1 MRIEFLEGYKNGFNK
16 EDNSV
21 TLRINT
27 GPLKQYLNEV
37 INNENIYN
45 IMSRLTKEYK
55 HITFPHTFR
64 LGHANREY
72 NQLVTNHRGA
82 LYQTSNEYEANG
94 DNLQD
99 QLQKSLMSLFDE
111 LTYLGNDGS
120 EGVHYI
126 NIMMKKNDTIVD
138 IEYDERG
145 KIRTTHKKTA
155 TGGYMFND
163 DTDDDT
169 EKNNLFETK
178 TKKGNNKPSANKN
191 SRCNNSTI
199 QYGGCSH
206 FKQSNHILMDEI
218 NLNNLKNLSKSELIN
233 LVLKQQKSKIIVE
246 DKTKPSPKPMRPVP
260 TPRKYV
266 KSMVQQYE
274 DNVISPPPQF
284 RDDYKPIPLP
294 RTKKP
299 LQAPIP
305 TPRTKK
311 PSEKRTIISQVEKAL
326 KGYTQSF
333 DVELRDKTDPLL
345 QLQKSRR
352 AVEYLFN
359 NLLVQTKGFKF
370 VETLQVKFFKQSNDK
385 NILKNGYFNS
395 TTDLII
401 NETDIKLAIQDSQQ
415 QILNKIAQWI
425 SEGSGWTIQSI
436 ENHYIN
442 IVNYSPL
449 KGSSYIKLPQELW
462 HSAKGLI
469 NMKNK
474 DNECF
479 RWCHIR
485 HLNPQDKDPQRI
497 KKTDKQYIEKLDYSS
512 IEFPVTVKQINKIE
526 KQNNICI
533 NLFGYEEK
541 QKFPIYISK
550 EKYQDHME
558 LLLITEGENKH
569 YVLIKDFNKFM
580 FSQTKHEHKKYFCM
594 YCLQCFSREDVLT
607 EHKNNC
613 ILINGKQ
620 AINMPKKGD
629 KVFFKNY
636 HKQLPVPF
644 VIYADFEAL
653 TEKIQGCQP
662 NNEKS
667 YTEAYQ
673 KHTDCGYGYKVVC
686 CYDDKYSKPVQI
698 HRGENAVHKFM
709 ENMLEEVN
717 WCKSIMKKHFNKPL
731 EMTKENEI
739 DFQKATKCHICD
751 QQYTDKDIRVRD
763 HCHITGE
770 FCGSAHQ
777 DCNLK
782 LRIKP
787 ATIKIP
793 VLFHNLRGYD
803 SHFIMQQIGEIAKK
817 HAYKNKRGE
826 ECHMN
831 INCIPNNME
840 KYMTFMLGNHLVFL
854 DSFQFMSSSLDN
866 LVKNLPDEA
875 FKYTKHEFKKEQFNL
890 MKQKGIY
897 PYDHMDCFDRFN
909 ESQLPKKQDFYS
921 ILNNEHISDEQYKH
935 AQNVWDTF
943 NLKTMG
949 DYHDLYLKSDILLLA
964 DLFENFRKTCL
975 QYYKLD
981 PCHYFTSP
989 GLSWDAMLKMTNIKL
1004 ELMTDIDMFQ
1014 FIEKGMRG
1022 GTSYIANRYGKANN
1036 KYMKNY
1042 DEKAPTKYIMYLDAN
1057 NLYGWA
1063 MSQYLPTGNFKWLS
1077 QNQIEKTN
1085 LGKYTENSKKG
1096 LILEVDL
1103 EYPQELHDLHND
1115 YPLGPEKIKVAKD
1128 MLSDYCKKIA
1138 DKFNISSGLVHK
1150 LIPTLN
1156 DKEKYI
1162 LHYHNLQSYLSL
1174 GLKLKKIHRVLQ
1186 FDQSPWLK
1194 QYIDF
1199 NTQKRTHAKNS
1210 FEKDF
1215 FKLMNNSVFGKTM
1228 ENIRKR
1234 VDVRLVTSK
1243 EKLLKLAS
1251 KPTYVSSKIFNE
1263 NLVAVHKIK
1272 ETLTMNRP
1280 AHIGMCILDLS
1291 KTLMYQFHYNYIK
1304 QHYGS
1309 NAKLL
1314 FTDTDSLTYEI
1325 ETDDAYADFW
1335 KNKDKFDNSDYNKE
1349 SPFYNAVNKNVIGKF
1364 KDESA
1369 GIPITEFVGLRSK
1382 MYSYVKDNEQTA
1394 RTAKGNKK
1402 QVIIKD
1408 NKHEDYKNVLFNNE
1422 QIHHKMKTIRS
1433 EKHQLGSY
1441 ELNKI
1446 SLSCFDD
1453 KRFIHENGITSYA
1466 YGHYEI

>member
-1 MRIEFLEGYKNGFNK
+1 MDKA
-16 EDNSV
+16 S
-21 TLRINT
+21 
-27 GPLKQYLNEV
+27 LK
-37 INNENIYN
+37 
-45 IMSRLTKEYK
+45 K
-55 HITFPHTFR
+55 
-64 LGHANREY
+64 
-72 NQLVTNHRGA
+72 
-82 LYQTSNEYEANG
+82 
-94 DNLQD
+94 
-99 QLQKSLMSLFDE
+99 
-111 LTYLGNDGS
+111 
-120 EGVHYI
+120 
-126 NIMMKKNDTIVD
+126 
-138 IEYDERG
+138 
-145 KIRTTHKKTA
+145 
-155 TGGYMFND
+155 
-163 DTDDDT
+163 
-169 EKNNLFETK
+169 
-178 TKKGNNKPSANKN
+178 
-191 SRCNNSTI
+191 
-199 QYGGCSH
+199 
-206 FKQSNHILMDEI
+206 
-218 NLNNLKNLSKSELIN
+218 LSKSELIN
-233 LVLKQQKSKIIVE
+233 LLLKQHKPKNIIV
-246 DKTKPSPKPMRPVP
+246 DDTKPVPIPRTYKPVP
-260 TPRKYV
+260 APRKSV
-266 KSMVQQYE
+266 KDMVQQYE
-274 DNVISPPPQF
+274 DNIISPPPEF
-284 RDDYKPIPLP
+284 RDDYKPIP
-294 RTKKP
+294 
-299 LQAPIP
+299 A
-305 TPRTKK
+305 PRTKK
-311 PSEKRTIISQVEKAL
+311 PSQAPIPAPRTKKPSEKPVPEKRTIISQVEKAL
-326 KGYTQSF
+326 KGYTKSF
-333 DVELRDKTDPLL
+333 DVEVRDEKDPLL
-345 QLQKSRR
+345 QLQKSKK

-359 NLLVQTKGFKF
+359 NLLVKTKGFKF
-370 VETLQVKFFKQSNDK
+370 VETLQVKFVKYSNDK
-385 NILKNGYFNS
+385 KIQKNGYFNS

-401 NETDIKLAIQDSQQ
+401 NETDIKLAIQASQQ
-415 QILNKIAQWI
+415 QILNKIAQWV
-425 SEGSGWTIQSI
+425 SEGSGWTIQLI

-442 IVNYSPL
+442 IVNYNPL
-449 KGSSYIKLPQELW
+449 KGSSYIELPQELRN
-462 HSAKGLI
+462 SAKGLI

-497 KKTDKQYIEKLDYSS
+497 KKTDKQFIEKLDYSS

-541 QKFPIYISK
+541 QPFPIYISK

-569 YVLIKDFNKFM
+569 YILIKDFNRLM
-580 FSQTKHEHKKYFCM
+580 FRQTKHEHRKHFCM

-613 ILINGKQ
+613 ISINGVQ
-620 AINMPKKGD
+620 AIKMPEKGD
-629 KVFFKNY
+629 KVYFKNH
-636 HKQLPVPF
+636 HKQLSVPF
-644 VIYADFEAL
+644 VIYADFEAI
-653 TEKIQGCQP
+653 TEKVDSCQP
-662 NNEKS
+662 NNDKS

-673 KHTDCGYGYKVVC
+673 NHKDCGYGYEVVC
-686 CYDDKYSKPVQI
+686 CYEDKYSKPVQI
-698 HRGENAVHKFM
+698 YRGENAVHKFM
-709 ENMLEEVN
+709 ENMLEEAN
-717 WCKSIMKKHFNKPL
+717 WCKSKMKKNFNKPL
-731 EMTKENEI
+731 KMTKENEA
-739 DFQKATKCHICD
+739 DFQKDTKCYICNIK
-751 QQYTDKDIRVRD
+751 YTDKDIHVRD
-763 HCHITGE
+763 HCHITGK
-770 FCGSAHQ
+770 FRGSAHQ

-782 LRIKP
+782 LQMKP
-787 ATIKIP
+787 DNIKIP
-793 VLFHNLRGYD
+793 VIFHNLRGYD

-817 HAYKNKRGE
+817 HTYKNKRGE
-826 ECHMN
+826 EYHMN

-840 KYMTFMLGNHLVFL
+840 KYMAFMLGNHLVFL

-866 LVKNLPDEA
+866 LIKNLPDEA
-875 FKYTKHEFKKEQFNL
+875 FKYTKQEFKKEQFNL

-897 PYDHMDCFDRFN
+897 PYDHMDSFDRFN
-909 ESQLPKKQDFYS
+909 ETKLPVQQDFYS
-921 ILNNEHISDEQYKH
+921 ILNNEHISNEQYKH

-964 DLFENFRKTCL
+964 DVFENFRKTCL

-1022 GTSYIANRYGKANN
+1022 GTSYIANRYGEANN
-1036 KYMKNY
+1036 KYMKTYN
-1042 DEKAPTKYIMYLDAN
+1042 EKAPSKYIMYLDAN

-1077 QNQIEKTN
+1077 QKQIEKTN
-1085 LGKYTENSKKG
+1085 LGEYTENSKKG

-1115 YPLGPEKIKVAKD
+1115 YPLGPEKGKVAKD

-1162 LHYHNLQSYLSL
+1162 LHYRNLQSYLSL
-1174 GLKLKKIHRVLQ
+1174 GLKLKKIHRVLE

-1280 AHIGMCILDLS
+1280 AYIGMCILDLS
-1291 KTLMYQFHYNYIK
+1291 KTLMYDFHYNYIK
-1304 QHYGS
+1304 HKYG
-1309 NAKLL
+1309 NKAKLL

-1325 ETDDAYADFW
+1325 ETKDAYKDFF
-1335 KNKDKFDNSDYNKE
+1335 KDKSKFDNSDYPENSPYFNKT
-1349 SPFYNAVNKNVIGKF
+1349 NKKVIGKF
-1364 KDESA
+1364 KDEAA
-1369 GIPITEFVGLRSK
+1369 GVPVVEFIGLRSK
-1382 MYSYVKDNEQTA
+1382 MYSYIKDNDEGGK
-1394 RTAKGNKK
+1394 TAKGIKK
-1402 QVIIKD
+1402 NIITK
-1408 NKHEDYKNVLFNNE
+1408 NIKHEDYKEVLFNNK
-1422 QIHHKMKTIRS
+1422 QMHHTMKTIRS
-1433 EKHQLGSY
+1433 NNHQLGSF

-1453 KRFIHENGITSYA
+1453 KRFIHENGITSHA
-1466 YGHYEI
+1466 YGHYKI

>member
-1 MRIEFLEGYKNGFNK
+1 MMSEISNLINMNK
-16 EDNSV
+16 AS
-21 TLRINT
+21 
-27 GPLKQYLNEV
+27 LK
-37 INNENIYN
+37 
-45 IMSRLTKEYK
+45 K
-55 HITFPHTFR
+55 
-64 LGHANREY
+64 
-72 NQLVTNHRGA
+72 
-82 LYQTSNEYEANG
+82 
-94 DNLQD
+94 
-99 QLQKSLMSLFDE
+99 
-111 LTYLGNDGS
+111 
-120 EGVHYI
+120 
-126 NIMMKKNDTIVD
+126 
-138 IEYDERG
+138 
-145 KIRTTHKKTA
+145 
-155 TGGYMFND
+155 
-163 DTDDDT
+163 
-169 EKNNLFETK
+169 
-178 TKKGNNKPSANKN
+178 
-191 SRCNNSTI
+191 
-199 QYGGCSH
+199 
-206 FKQSNHILMDEI
+206 
-218 NLNNLKNLSKSELIN
+218 LSKSELIN
-233 LVLKQQKSKIIVE
+233 LLLKQEKKPKIIIV
-246 DKTKPSPKPMRPVP
+246 DDAKPVPARKRPIP
-260 TPRKYV
+260 TPRKSV
-266 KSMVQQYE
+266 KDMVQQYE
-274 DNVISPPPQF
+274 DNIIIPPPEF
-284 RDDYKPIPLP
+284 RNDYKPIPAP

-311 PSEKRTIISQVEKAL
+311 PSEKPVPEKRTIISQVEKAL

-333 DVELRDKTDPLL
+333 DVELRDKKDPLL

-370 VETLQVKFFKQSNDK
+370 VEILQVKFIKYSNNK
-385 NILKNGYFNS
+385 KILKNGYFNS

-401 NETDIKLAIQDSQQ
+401 NETDIKLAIQASQQ

-425 SEGSGWTIQSI
+425 SEGSGWTILSI

-442 IVNYSPL
+442 IVNYNPL
-449 KGSSYIKLPQELW
+449 KGSSYIELPQELRN
-462 HSAKGLI
+462 SAKGLI

-485 HLNPQDKDPQRI
+485 HLNLQDKDPQRI
-497 KKTDKQYIEKLDYSS
+497 KKTDKQYIKKLDYSS

-526 KQNNICI
+526 KQNNISI

-580 FSQTKHEHKKYFCM
+580 FNQTKHEHRKYFCM

-613 ILINGKQ
+613 ISINGKQ
-620 AINMPKKGD
+620 AINMPEKGD
-629 KVFFKNY
+629 KVYFKNH

-644 VIYADFEAL
+644 IIYADFEAL

-709 ENMLEEVN
+709 ENTLEEVN
-717 WCKSIMKKHFNKPL
+717 WCKSKMKKHFNKPL
-731 EMTKENEI
+731 KMTKENEI
-739 DFQKATKCHICD
+739 DFKKAIKCHTCD

-763 HCHITGE
+763 HCHITGK
-770 FCGSAHQ
+770 FRGSAHQ

-787 ATIKIP
+787 DNIKIP
-793 VLFHNLRGYD
+793 VIFHNLRGYD

-840 KYMTFMLGNHLVFL
+840 KYLAFMLGNHLVFL
-854 DSFQFMSSSLDN
+854 DSLQFMNSSLDN
-866 LVKNLPDEA
+866 LIKNLPDEA
-875 FKYTKHEFKKEQFNL
+875 FKYTKQEFEKEQFNL

-897 PYDHMDCFDRFN
+897 PYDHMDSFDRFN
-909 ESQLPKKQDFYS
+909 ETKLPVQQDFYS

-935 AQNVWDTF
+935 AQNVWNTF

-964 DLFENFRKTCL
+964 DVFENFRKTCL

-989 GLSWDAMLKMTNIKL
+989 GLSWDAMLKMTDIKL
-1004 ELMTDIDMFQ
+1004 ELMVDIDMFQ

-1022 GTSYIANRYGKANN
+1022 GTSYIANRYGEANI
-1036 KYMKNY
+1036 KYMKTYN
-1042 DEKAPTKYIMYLDAN
+1042 EKAPSKYIMYLDAN

-1063 MSQYLPTGNFKWLS
+1063 MSQFLPTGNFKWLS
-1077 QNQIEKTN
+1077 QKQIEKTN

-1162 LHYHNLQSYLSL
+1162 LHYRNLQSYLSL

-1194 QYIDF
+1194 QYIDL

-1280 AHIGMCILDLS
+1280 AYIGMCILDLS
-1291 KTLMYQFHYNYIK
+1291 KTLMYDFHYNYIK
-1304 QHYGS
+1304 HKYG
-1309 NAKLL
+1309 NKAKLL

-1325 ETDDAYADFW
+1325 ETKDAYKDFF
-1335 KNKDKFDNSDYNKE
+1335 KDKSKFDNSDYPENSTYFNITNK
-1349 SPFYNAVNKNVIGKF
+1349 KIIGKF
-1364 KDESA
+1364 KDEAA
-1369 GIPITEFVGLRSK
+1369 GVPIIEFVGLRSK
-1382 MYSYVKDNEQTA
+1382 MYSYMKDDMNGGK
-1394 RTAKGNKK
+1394 TAKGIKTNVIKK
-1402 QVIIKD
+1402 DI
-1408 NKHEDYKNVLFNNE
+1408 KHEDYKNVLFNNK

-1433 EKHQLGSY
+1433 EKHQLGSF

-1453 KRFIHENGITSYA
+1453 KRFIHQNGITSYA
-1466 YGHYEI
+1466 YGHYKI

>member
-1 MRIEFLEGYKNGFNK
+1 M
-16 EDNSV
+16 
-21 TLRINT
+21 
-27 GPLKQYLNEV
+27 
-37 INNENIYN
+37 
-45 IMSRLTKEYK
+45 
-55 HITFPHTFR
+55 
-64 LGHANREY
+64 
-72 NQLVTNHRGA
+72 
-82 LYQTSNEYEANG
+82 
-94 DNLQD
+94 
-99 QLQKSLMSLFDE
+99 
-111 LTYLGNDGS
+111 
-120 EGVHYI
+120 
-126 NIMMKKNDTIVD
+126 
-138 IEYDERG
+138 
-145 KIRTTHKKTA
+145 
-155 TGGYMFND
+155 
-163 DTDDDT
+163 
-169 EKNNLFETK
+169 
-178 TKKGNNKPSANKN
+178 
-191 SRCNNSTI
+191 NNS
-199 QYGGCSH
+199 
-206 FKQSNHILMDEI
+206 D
-218 NLNNLKNLSKSELIN
+218 LKKLSKSELIK
-233 LVLKQQKSKIIVE
+233 LLLKQNARKPIKIEIMD
-246 DKTKPSPKPMRPVP
+246 DKPVPKPRRPVP
-260 TPRKYV
+260 TPRKSV
-266 KSMVQQYE
+266 KDMVKEYE
-274 DNVISPPPQF
+274 DNIISPPPQF
-284 RDDYKPIPLP
+284 RDDHKPIPLP

-299 LQAPIP
+299 SQAPIP
-305 TPRTKK
+305 APKTKK
-311 PSEKRTIISQVEKAL
+311 PVPEKRTIISQFEKAL
-326 KGYTQSF
+326 KGFTKSF
-333 DVELRDKTDPLL
+333 DVELRDNKDPLL

-370 VETLQVKFFKQSNDK
+370 VETLQVKFIKYSNDK
-385 NILKNGYFNS
+385 KILKNGYFNS

-401 NETDIKLAIQDSQQ
+401 NETDIKLAIQASQQ

-425 SEGSGWTIQSI
+425 SEGSGWTILSI

-442 IVNYSPL
+442 IVNYNPL
-449 KGSSYIKLPQELW
+449 KGSSYIELPQELRN
-462 HSAKGLI
+462 SAKGLI

-580 FSQTKHEHKKYFCM
+580 FNQTKHEHRKYFCM

-613 ILINGKQ
+613 ISINGKQ
-620 AINMPKKGD
+620 AINMPEKGD
-629 KVFFKNY
+629 KVYFKNH

-717 WCKSIMKKHFNKPL
+717 WCKSKMKKHFNKPL
-731 EMTKENEI
+731 KMTKENEI

-763 HCHITGE
+763 HCHITGK
-770 FCGSAHQ
+770 FRGSAHQ

-787 ATIKIP
+787 DNIKIP
-793 VLFHNLRGYD
+793 VIFHNLRGYD

-840 KYMTFMLGNHLVFL
+840 KYLAFMLGNHLVFL

-866 LVKNLPDEA
+866 LIKNLPDEA
-875 FKYTKHEFKKEQFNL
+875 FKYTKQEFKKEQFNL

-897 PYDHMDCFDRFN
+897 PYDHMDSFDRFN
-909 ESQLPKKQDFYS
+909 ETKLPVQQDFYS

-964 DLFENFRKTCL
+964 DVFENFRKTCL

-989 GLSWDAMLKMTNIKL
+989 GLSWDAMLKMTDIKL
-1004 ELMTDIDMFQ
+1004 ELMVDIDMFQ

-1022 GTSYIANRYGKANN
+1022 GISYIANRYGKANN

-1162 LHYHNLQSYLSL
+1162 LHYRNLQSYLSL
-1174 GLKLKKIHRVLQ
+1174 GLKLKKIHRVLE
-1186 FDQSPWLK
+1186 FNQSPWLK

-1280 AHIGMCILDLS
+1280 AYIGMCILDLS
-1291 KTLMYQFHYNYIK
+1291 KTLMYDFHYNYIK
-1304 QHYGS
+1304 HTYG
-1309 NAKLL
+1309 NKAKLL

-1325 ETDDAYADFW
+1325 ETKDAYADFW

-1349 SPFYNAVNKNVIGKF
+1349 SPFYNDSNKKVIGKF

-1382 MYSYVKDNEQTA
+1382 MYSYVKDNERTA
-1394 RTAKGNKK
+1394 RTAKGIKK

-1408 NKHEDYKNVLFNNE
+1408 IKHEDYKEVLFNNK
-1422 QIHHKMKTIRS
+1422 QMHHTIKTIRS
-1433 EKHQLGSY
+1433 NNHQLGSF

>member
-1 MRIEFLEGYKNGFNK
+1 MSEISNL
-16 EDNSV
+16 
-21 TLRINT
+21 INMDKAS
-27 GPLKQYLNEV
+27 LK
-37 INNENIYN
+37 
-45 IMSRLTKEYK
+45 K
-55 HITFPHTFR
+55 
-64 LGHANREY
+64 
-72 NQLVTNHRGA
+72 
-82 LYQTSNEYEANG
+82 
-94 DNLQD
+94 
-99 QLQKSLMSLFDE
+99 
-111 LTYLGNDGS
+111 
-120 EGVHYI
+120 
-126 NIMMKKNDTIVD
+126 
-138 IEYDERG
+138 
-145 KIRTTHKKTA
+145 
-155 TGGYMFND
+155 
-163 DTDDDT
+163 
-169 EKNNLFETK
+169 
-178 TKKGNNKPSANKN
+178 
-191 SRCNNSTI
+191 
-199 QYGGCSH
+199 
-206 FKQSNHILMDEI
+206 
-218 NLNNLKNLSKSELIN
+218 LSKSELIN
-233 LVLKQQKSKIIVE
+233 LLLKQHKPKNIIV
-246 DKTKPSPKPMRPVP
+246 DDTKPVPIPRTYKPVP
-260 TPRKYV
+260 APRKSV
-266 KSMVQQYE
+266 KDMVQQYE
-274 DNVISPPPQF
+274 DNIISPPPEF

-299 LQAPIP
+299 SQAPIP
-305 TPRTKK
+305 APRTKK
-311 PSEKRTIISQVEKAL
+311 PSEKPVPEKRTIISQVEKAL

-333 DVELRDKTDPLL
+333 DVELRDKKDPLL

-370 VETLQVKFFKQSNDK
+370 VETLQVKFVKHSNDK
-385 NILKNGYFNS
+385 KILKNGYFNS

-401 NETDIKLAIQDSQQ
+401 NETDIKLAIQASQQ

-442 IVNYSPL
+442 IVNYNPL
-449 KGSSYIKLPQELW
+449 KGSSYIELPQELRN
-462 HSAKGLI
+462 SAKGLI

-485 HLNPQDKDPQRI
+485 HSNPQNKDPQRI
-497 KKTDKQYIEKLDYSS
+497 KKTDKQFIEKLDYSS

-580 FSQTKHEHKKYFCM
+580 FSQTKHEHKKHFCM

-613 ILINGKQ
+613 ISINGKQ
-620 AINMPKKGD
+620 AINMPEKGD
-629 KVFFKNY
+629 QVYFKNH

-698 HRGENAVHKFM
+698 HRGENAIHKFM

-717 WCKSIMKKHFNKPL
+717 WCKSKMKKHFNKPL
-731 EMTKENEI
+731 KMTKEDEK
-739 DFQKATKCHICD
+739 DFQKAVKCHICD

-763 HCHITGE
+763 HCHITGK
-770 FCGSAHQ
+770 FRGSAHQ

-782 LRIKP
+782 LQIKP
-787 ATIKIP
+787 DNIKIP
-793 VLFHNLRGYD
+793 VIFHNLRGYD
-803 SHFIMQQIGEIAKK
+803 SHFIMQQIGKIAKK

-840 KYMTFMLGNHLVFL
+840 KYLAFVLGNHLVFL
-854 DSFQFMSSSLDN
+854 DSLQFMNSSLDN
-866 LVKNLPDEA
+866 LIKNLPDEA
-875 FKYTKHEFKKEQFNL
+875 FKYTKQEFEKEQFNL

-897 PYDHMDCFDRFN
+897 PYDHMDSFDRFN
-909 ESQLPKKQDFYS
+909 ETQLPVQQDFHS

-964 DLFENFRKTCL
+964 DVFENFRKTCL

-1022 GTSYIANRYGKANN
+1022 GTSYIANRYGEANN

-1042 DEKAPTKYIMYLDAN
+1042 DDKIPSKYIMYLDAN

-1063 MSQYLPTGNFKWLS
+1063 MSQYSPTGNFKWLS
-1077 QNQIEKTN
+1077 QKQIEKTN
-1085 LGKYTENSKKG
+1085 LGEYTENSKKG

-1115 YPLGPEKIKVAKD
+1115 YPLGPEKVKVAKD

-1162 LHYHNLQSYLSL
+1162 LHYRNLQLYLSL
-1174 GLKLKKIHRVLQ
+1174 GLKLKKIHRVLE

-1280 AHIGMCILDLS
+1280 SYIGMCILDLS
-1291 KTLMYQFHYNYIK
+1291 KTLMYDFHYNYIK
-1304 QHYGS
+1304 HKYG
-1309 NAKLL
+1309 NKAKLL

-1325 ETDDAYADFW
+1325 ETKDAYKDFF
-1335 KNKDKFDNSDYNKE
+1335 KDKSKFDNSDYPENSPYFNKT
-1349 SPFYNAVNKNVIGKF
+1349 NKKVIGKF
-1364 KDESA
+1364 KDEAA
-1369 GIPITEFVGLRSK
+1369 GVPVVEFIGLRSK
-1382 MYSYVKDNEQTA
+1382 MYSYIKDNDEGGK
-1394 RTAKGNKK
+1394 TAKGIKK
-1402 QVIIKD
+1402 NIITK
-1408 NKHEDYKNVLFNNE
+1408 NIKHEDYKEVLFNNK
-1422 QIHHKMKTIRS
+1422 QMHHTMKTIRS
-1433 EKHQLGSY
+1433 NNHQLGSF

-1453 KRFIHENGITSYA
+1453 KRFLHHNGITSYA
-1466 YGHYEI
+1466 YGHHKIIKT

>member
-1 MRIEFLEGYKNGFNK
+1 MSEISNL
-16 EDNSV
+16 
-21 TLRINT
+21 INMDKAS
-27 GPLKQYLNEV
+27 LK
-37 INNENIYN
+37 
-45 IMSRLTKEYK
+45 K
-55 HITFPHTFR
+55 
-64 LGHANREY
+64 
-72 NQLVTNHRGA
+72 
-82 LYQTSNEYEANG
+82 
-94 DNLQD
+94 
-99 QLQKSLMSLFDE
+99 
-111 LTYLGNDGS
+111 
-120 EGVHYI
+120 
-126 NIMMKKNDTIVD
+126 
-138 IEYDERG
+138 
-145 KIRTTHKKTA
+145 
-155 TGGYMFND
+155 
-163 DTDDDT
+163 
-169 EKNNLFETK
+169 
-178 TKKGNNKPSANKN
+178 
-191 SRCNNSTI
+191 
-199 QYGGCSH
+199 
-206 FKQSNHILMDEI
+206 
-218 NLNNLKNLSKSELIN
+218 LSKSELIN
-233 LVLKQQKSKIIVE
+233 LLLKQHKPKNIIV
-246 DKTKPSPKPMRPVP
+246 DDTKPVPARKRPVP
-260 TPRKYV
+260 APRKSV
-266 KSMVQQYE
+266 KDMVQQYE
-274 DNVISPPPQF
+274 DNIIIPPPEL
-284 RDDYKPIPLP
+284 RDDYKPIP
-294 RTKKP
+294 
-299 LQAPIP
+299 A
-305 TPRTKK
+305 PRTKK
-311 PSEKRTIISQVEKAL
+311 PSEKPVPEKRTIISQVEKAL

-333 DVELRDKTDPLL
+333 DVELRDKKDPLL
-345 QLQKSRR
+345 QSQKSRR

-370 VETLQVKFFKQSNDK
+370 VETLQVKFIKYSNDK
-385 NILKNGYFNS
+385 KILKNGYFNS

-401 NETDIKLAIQDSQQ
+401 NETDIKLAIQASQQ

-425 SEGSGWTIQSI
+425 SEGSGWTILSI

-442 IVNYSPL
+442 IVNYNPL
-449 KGSSYIKLPQELW
+449 KGSSYIELPQELRN
-462 HSAKGLI
+462 SAKGLI

-497 KKTDKQYIEKLDYSS
+497 KKTDKQYIKKLDYSS

-526 KQNNICI
+526 KQNNISI

-580 FSQTKHEHKKYFCM
+580 FNQTKHEHRKYFCM

-613 ILINGKQ
+613 ISINGKQ
-620 AINMPKKGD
+620 AINMPEKGD
-629 KVFFKNY
+629 KVYFKNH

-644 VIYADFEAL
+644 IIYADFEAL

-717 WCKSIMKKHFNKPL
+717 WCKSKMKKHFNKPL
-731 EMTKENEI
+731 KMTMENEI
-739 DFQKATKCHICD
+739 DFKKAIKCHICD

-763 HCHITGE
+763 HCHITGK
-770 FCGSAHQ
+770 FRGSAHQ

-787 ATIKIP
+787 DNIKIP
-793 VLFHNLRGYD
+793 VIFHNLRGYD

-840 KYMTFMLGNHLVFL
+840 KYLAFMLGNHLVFL

-866 LVKNLPDEA
+866 LIKNLPDEA
-875 FKYTKHEFKKEQFNL
+875 FKYTKQEFKKEQFNL

-897 PYDHMDCFDRFN
+897 PYDHMDSFDRFN
-909 ESQLPKKQDFYS
+909 ETKLPVQQDFYS

-964 DLFENFRKTCL
+964 DVFEIFRKTCL

-989 GLSWDAMLKMTNIKL
+989 GLSWDAMLKMTDIKL
-1004 ELMTDIDMFQ
+1004 ELMVDIDMFQ

-1022 GTSYIANRYGKANN
+1022 GISYIANRYGKANN

-1162 LHYHNLQSYLSL
+1162 LHYRNLQSYLSL

-1243 EKLLKLAS
+1243 E
-1251 KPTYVSSKIFNE
+1251 

-1280 AHIGMCILDLS
+1280 AYIGMCILDLS
-1291 KTLMYQFHYNYIK
+1291 KTLMYDFHYNYIK
-1304 QHYGS
+1304 HKYG
-1309 NAKLL
+1309 NKAKLL

-1325 ETDDAYADFW
+1325 ETKDAYKDFF
-1335 KNKDKFDNSDYNKE
+1335 KDKSKFDNSDYNKE
-1349 SPFYNAVNKNVIGKF
+1349 SPFYNTANKKVIGKF
-1364 KDESA
+1364 KDEAA
-1369 GIPITEFVGLRSK
+1369 GIPIIEFVGLRSK

-1394 RTAKGNKK
+1394 RTAKGIKK
-1402 QVIIKD
+1402 QVIRKD
-1408 NKHEDYKNVLFNNE
+1408 IKHEDYKNVLFNNE

-1453 KRFIHENGITSYA
+1453 KRFIHQNGITSYA
-1466 YGHYEI
+1466 YGHYKI

>member
-1 MRIEFLEGYKNGFNK
+1 MSEISNLINMNK
-16 EDNSV
+16 AS
-21 TLRINT
+21 
-27 GPLKQYLNEV
+27 LK
-37 INNENIYN
+37 
-45 IMSRLTKEYK
+45 K
-55 HITFPHTFR
+55 
-64 LGHANREY
+64 
-72 NQLVTNHRGA
+72 
-82 LYQTSNEYEANG
+82 
-94 DNLQD
+94 
-99 QLQKSLMSLFDE
+99 
-111 LTYLGNDGS
+111 
-120 EGVHYI
+120 
-126 NIMMKKNDTIVD
+126 
-138 IEYDERG
+138 
-145 KIRTTHKKTA
+145 
-155 TGGYMFND
+155 
-163 DTDDDT
+163 
-169 EKNNLFETK
+169 
-178 TKKGNNKPSANKN
+178 
-191 SRCNNSTI
+191 
-199 QYGGCSH
+199 
-206 FKQSNHILMDEI
+206 
-218 NLNNLKNLSKSELIN
+218 LSKSELIN
-233 LVLKQQKSKIIVE
+233 LLLKQEKKPKIIIV
-246 DKTKPSPKPMRPVP
+246 DDTKPVPARKRPIP
-260 TPRKYV
+260 TPRKSV
-266 KSMVQQYE
+266 KDMVQQYE
-274 DNVISPPPQF
+274 DNIIIPPPEF
-284 RDDYKPIPLP
+284 RNDYKPIPAP

-311 PSEKRTIISQVEKAL
+311 PSEKPVPEKRTIISQVEKAL

-333 DVELRDKTDPLL
+333 DVELRDKKDPLL

-370 VETLQVKFFKQSNDK
+370 VETLQVKFIKYSNDK
-385 NILKNGYFNS
+385 KILKNGYFNS

-401 NETDIKLAIQDSQQ
+401 NETDIKLAIQASQQ

-425 SEGSGWTIQSI
+425 SEGSGWTILSI

-442 IVNYSPL
+442 IVNYNPL
-449 KGSSYIKLPQELW
+449 KGSSYIELPQELRN
-462 HSAKGLI
+462 SAKGLI

-497 KKTDKQYIEKLDYSS
+497 KKTDKQYIKKLDYSS

-526 KQNNICI
+526 KQNNISI

-580 FSQTKHEHKKYFCM
+580 FNQTKHEHRKYFCM

-613 ILINGKQ
+613 ISINGKQ
-620 AINMPKKGD
+620 AINMPEKGD
-629 KVFFKNY
+629 KVYFKNH

-644 VIYADFEAL
+644 IIYADFEAL

-717 WCKSIMKKHFNKPL
+717 WCKSKMKKHFNKPL
-731 EMTKENEI
+731 KMTMENEI
-739 DFQKATKCHICD
+739 DFKKAIKCHICD

-763 HCHITGE
+763 HCHITGK
-770 FCGSAHQ
+770 FRGSAHQ

-787 ATIKIP
+787 DNIKIP
-793 VLFHNLRGYD
+793 VIFHNLRGYD
-803 SHFIMQQIGEIAKK
+803 SHFIMQQIGEIAEK

-840 KYMTFMLGNHLVFL
+840 KYLAFMLGNHLVFL

-866 LVKNLPDEA
+866 LIKNLPDEA
-875 FKYTKHEFKKEQFNL
+875 FKYTKQEFKKEQFNL

-897 PYDHMDCFDRFN
+897 PYDHMDSFDRFN
-909 ESQLPKKQDFYS
+909 ETKLPVQQDFYS

-964 DLFENFRKTCL
+964 DVFENFRKTCL

-989 GLSWDAMLKMTNIKL
+989 GLSWDAMLKMTDIKL
-1004 ELMTDIDMFQ
+1004 ELMVDIDMFQ

-1022 GTSYIANRYGKANN
+1022 GISYIANRYGKANN

-1042 DEKAPTKYIMYLDAN
+1042 DEKAPSKYIMYLDAN

-1115 YPLGPEKIKVAKD
+1115 FPLGPEKVKVAKD

-1162 LHYHNLQSYLSL
+1162 LHYRNLQSYLSL

-1280 AHIGMCILDLS
+1280 AYVGACILDLS
-1291 KTLMYQFHYNYIK
+1291 KTLMYDFHYNYIK
-1304 QHYGS
+1304 HKYG
-1309 NAKLL
+1309 NKAKLL

-1325 ETDDAYADFW
+1325 ETNDAYADFW

-1349 SPFYNAVNKNVIGKF
+1349 SPFYNAVNKKVIGKF

-1394 RTAKGNKK
+1394 RTAKGIKK

-1408 NKHEDYKNVLFNNE
+1408 IKHEDYKEVLFNNK
-1422 QIHHKMKTIRS
+1422 QMHHTIKTIRS
-1433 EKHQLGSY
+1433 NNHQLGSF

-1453 KRFIHENGITSYA
+1453 KRFIHQNGITSYA
-1466 YGHYEI
+1466 YGHYVLKYLSTDNPFLSNHINGFSSTSLTR